1 VIKVNYFKLLKA
13 TDWALYQYHVDF
25 SPEEDRTIVRKGLL
39 KIHQKSIG
47 AYIFDGSVMYTSRR
61 LSDVSS
67 KCAALYD
74 RSEYCLCIFSSG
86 YIIKIF

>member
-1 VIKVNYFKLLKA
+1 MLKVNYFKLLKS
-13 TDWALYQYHVDF
+13 TDWSLYQYHVDF

-47 AYIFDGSVMYTSRR
+47 AYIFDGTVMYTSRR

-67 KCAALYD
+67 KYAALYNMI
-74 RSEYCLCIFSSG
+74 CIWMLLTYFLKHLSM
-86 YIIKIF
+86 